1 MKEKFIDHKFNTAS
15 LALIQTANGILNEYR
30 SMGYRLSL
38 RQLYYQLVARDY
50 IENSIRSYKWIGNLI
65 SDARLAGLLDWGMIE
80 DRGRE
85 TVIPTAWDS
94 PAQIIRACADQFR
107 IDRWEGQPCYVEVM
121 VEKDALSGILEP
133 VCRDLHVRFTAN
145 KGYSSSSAMYE
156 TGKRIH
162 SASQCVD
169 EIHIFYLGDHDP
181 SGIDMTRDI
190 AERLQ
195 MFTYGLVDAARV
207 HRLAL
212 NWNQVEEWKPP
223 ENPAKET
230 DSRYEAYVH
239 EFGGSSWE
247 LDAVEPR
254 TLADLV
260 RNGITELIDQEQWGD
275 VAAREEAMRE
285 ELGGYAEQS
294 ERSESGEQDEEEE
307 PQIEPVKMTK
317 PEIRS
322 HKNVRYDIAKSERGY
337 SIYIRDLNSRWEW
350 FEEKSEAMGEAKKQI
365 EAWKATKKKSR
376 KGKK

>member
-1 MKEKFIDHKFNTAS
+1 MKEQFIDHKFNKAS
-15 LALIQTANGILNEYR
+15 LELVGIANNILNEYR
-30 SMGYRLSL
+30 AMGYRLSL

-50 IENSIRSYKWIGNLI
+50 IENSIKSYKRIGNLV
-65 SDARLAGLLDWGMIE
+65 SDARLAGLLDWDMIE

-85 TVIPTAWDS
+85 TVIPTAWES
-94 PAQIIRACADQFR
+94 PAQIVQAAANQFR

-156 TGKRIH
+156 AGKRI
-162 SASQCVD
+162 QRMDECVN
-169 EIHIFYLGDHDP
+169 EIHLFYLGDHDP

-195 MFTYGLVDAARV
+195 LFTYGSIDATKV

-212 NWNQVEEWKPP
+212 NWNQVEEWQPP

-239 EFGGSSWE
+239 EFGASSWE

-260 RNGITELIDQEQWGD
+260 REGIEQLIDQDQWD
-275 VAAREEAMRE
+275 EVVAREESMRA
-285 ELGGYAEQS
+285 ELNRFASEYGKSNKGG
-294 ERSESGEQDEEEE
+294 R
-307 PQIEPVKMTK
+307 
-317 PEIRS
+317 
-322 HKNVRYDIAKSERGY
+322 
-337 SIYIRDLNSRWEW
+337 
-350 FEEKSEAMGEAKKQI
+350 KK
-365 EAWKATKKKSR
+365 
-376 KGKK
+376 

>member
-1 MKEKFIDHKFNTAS
+1 MKEKFIDHKFNNAS
-15 LALIQTANGILNEYR
+15 LE
-30 SMGYRLSL
+30 
-38 RQLYYQLVARDY
+38 LVK
-50 IENSIRSYKWIGNLI
+50 SYKRIGNLI

-85 TVIPTAWDS
+85 TVIPTAWES
-94 PAQIIRACADQFR
+94 PAQIVRAAAQQFR

-156 TGKRIH
+156 TGKRI
-162 SASQCVD
+162 AKMEDCVE

-190 AERLQ
+190 AERLEL
-195 MFTYGLVDAARV
+195 FTYGTINATKV

-212 NWNQVEEWKPP
+212 NWNQVEEWQPP

-239 EFGGSSWE
+239 EFGASSWE

-260 RNGITELIDQEQWGD
+260 RKGIQDLIDPLRWQE
-275 VAAREEAMRE
+275 VADRERIMRE
-285 ELGGYAEQS
+285 ELMKFAS
-294 ERSESGEQDEEEE
+294 EYEDKDGE
-307 PQIEPVKMTK
+307 
-317 PEIRS
+317 
-322 HKNVRYDIAKSERGY
+322 
-337 SIYIRDLNSRWEW
+337 
-350 FEEKSEAMGEAKKQI
+350 
-365 EAWKATKKKSR
+365 
-376 KGKK
+376 